1 MSPYRRETR
10 PREVLFADILRI
22 ATEPTKSTHIIYGAN
37 LASGLFS
44 SYMRFLESRGL
55 IEKRKD
61 KTWLT
66 TERGK
71 EYLFVYSNLQRLLDH
86 VEPTTL
92 SFQDNSR

>member
-22 ATEPTKSTHIIYGAN
+22 ATEPTKSTNIIYGAN

-44 SYMRFLESRGL
+44 SYMRFLERKGL

-71 EYLFVYSNLQRLLDH
+71 EYLSVYSNLQRLLDH
-86 VEPTTL
+86 VEPATP
-92 SFQDNSR
+92 SFQDNS

>member
-10 PREVLFADILRI
+10 PREVVFADILKI
-22 ATEPTKSTHIIYGAN
+22 AIEPTKSTHIIYGAN

-71 EYLFVYSNLQRLLDH
+71 EYLFAYSHLKRILDN
-86 VEPTTL
+86 VEPTTPP
-92 SFQDNSR
+92 FQDTSR